1 MMMPQIICNP
11 PNPAPISQF
20 PHASGEKSA
29 TAPAAMKHKPITGTI
44 LTENAPP
51 VATPAPYSSSHTPGR
66 MLTSPARY
74 RTTVSKAPA
83 KSGGQRPSVN
93 LRPDPEKSGTLPGVW
108 LLQYGAGVA
117 TGGAFSVRIVPVM
130 GLCFMAAGAVALFS
144 PLAWGNWLMGAGF
157 GGFQIICGII
167 IARRYGG

>member
-1 MMMPQIICNP
+1 AMMMPQIICNP

-93 LRPDPEKSGTLPGVW
+93 LRPDPEKSGTLPASAFRPSV
-108 LLQYGAGVA
+108 QAPIAVA
-117 TGGAFSVRIVPVM
+117 T
-130 GLCFMAAGAVALFS
+130 AASISQVTNHAPGVVLRQAT
-144 PLAWGNWLMGAGF
+144 
-157 GGFQIICGII
+157 
-167 IARRYGG
+167 IAAP

>member
-66 MLTSPARY
+66 ILTSPARY
-74 RTTVSKAPA
+74 RTAVSKAPA
-83 KSGGQRPSVN
+83 TSGGQRPRVN
-93 LRPDPEKSGTLPGVW
+93 LRPDPENSGILPARAFRLSVQAPIVLATAASISQVTSHAPGV
-108 LLQYGAGVA
+108 ACCEA
-117 TGGAFSVRIVPVM
+117 TIAAPSAVIPIAAPPQPGTAVNEAERSIV
-130 GLCFMAAGAVALFS
+130 S
-144 PLAWGNWLMGAGF
+144 
-157 GGFQIICGII
+157 
-167 IARRYGG
+167 R

>member
-1 MMMPQIICNP
+1 M
-11 PNPAPISQF
+11 
-20 PHASGEKSA
+20 
-29 TAPAAMKHKPITGTI
+29 
-44 LTENAPP
+44 
-51 VATPAPYSSSHTPGR
+51 
-66 MLTSPARY
+66 
-74 RTTVSKAPA
+74 
-83 KSGGQRPSVN
+83 
-93 LRPDPEKSGTLPGVW
+93 W
-108 LLQYGAGVA
+108 LLLYGAGVA